1 MSADFLHPLTIG
13 TADEFAQLQQIFR
26 DAGYSESAVRE
37 RSGIESIFDFEPRE
51 EQAHEPK
58 PFSDRL
64 DLLLRLLMHGQL
76 AREADLRAVLDR
88 RELDLFE
95 AMGVFARSP
104 RDPALLYSTAVLYPI
119 ENVYVA
125 SDRPFPPLP
134 DWSSEVPSDVVFSG
148 ISRHTRIFLGSIPR
162 DPCESLLDLCAG
174 SGVAGLIAG
183 ASFARKA
190 CTADLG
196 QRCVHFSEFSRR
208 LNGLLNV
215 SSAAGNLYD
224 AVPGHM
230 FDRIIAHPPYIPS
243 KETSL
248 LFRDGGEDGEQIF
261 RGIVQGLPQA
271 LAPGGRLHCVT
282 FASDRRSG
290 ELEDRVRSW
299 LGASAPEFDVVL
311 VASEL
316 RNRPDSALRSLAK
329 GEKLKLGETGE
340 TLERLGV
347 TRLFY
352 GSVIVQRKASAR
364 AAFTARTFRSPR
376 TALSAAEEY
385 RRLATALYSPELAAR
400 ASEAVPR
407 LTPELR
413 LIVTHRPGPEGLI
426 PQEYS
431 LRLDYPWVS
440 EAGTEPWI
448 AVLLSLCNGTR
459 RVGEIYDQLRLEG
472 VMSAETTPI
481 EFWGLIRLLAV
492 SGYLELDTRDAD
504 FSWAVV
510 PVQTPP
516 D

>member
-1 MSADFLHPLTIG
+1 MLS
-13 TADEFAQLQQIFR
+13 
-26 DAGYSESAVRE
+26 
-37 RSGIESIFDFEPRE
+37 
-51 EQAHEPK
+51 
-58 PFSDRL
+58 
-64 DLLLRLLMHGQL
+64 RLLMHGQL
-76 AREADLRAVLDR
+76 AREGDLLAILGR

-95 AMGVFARSP
+95 TLGVFAHSP
-104 RDPALLYSTAVLYPI
+104 GDPSLVYSTAVLYPI

-134 DWSSEVPSDVVFSG
+134 DWSSAVPADVVFSG

-162 DPCESLLDLCAG
+162 DPCESLLDLCTG

-183 ASFARKA
+183 ASFAKKA
-190 CTADLG
+190 CMADLG

-208 LNGLLNV
+208 LNGLDNV

-224 AVPGHM
+224 AVPGQM
-230 FDRIIAHPPYIPS
+230 FDRIIVHPPYIPS

-261 RGIVQGLPQA
+261 RGIVQGLPHA
-271 LAPGGRLHCVT
+271 LAAGGRLHCVT

-299 LGASAPEFDVVL
+299 LGSGESEFDVIL
-311 VASEL
+311 AASEL
-316 RNRPDSALRSLAK
+316 RNRPDSALRNLAK

-352 GSVIVQRKASAR
+352 GSVIVQRKAPAR

-385 RRLATALYSPELAAR
+385 RRLTTTLHSPELAAR
-400 ASEAVPR
+400 AGEAVPR
-407 LTPELR
+407 LAPDLR
-413 LIVTHRPGPEGLI
+413 LTVTHRPGPEGLI

-431 LRLDYPWVS
+431 LHLEYPWVS
-440 EAGTEPWI
+440 EARTEPWI
-448 AVLLSLCNGTR
+448 AVLLSSCNGIR
-459 RVGEIYDQLRLEG
+459 SVGAIYEQLQQDG
-472 VMSAETTPI
+472 VMSAETTPL

-492 SGYLELDTRDAD
+492 SGYLVLEHRDSD
-504 FSWAVV
+504 FLAPIPIRSNG
-510 PVQTPP
+510 
-516 D
+516 